1 MEDFAKLLTSVAA
14 LVAAIA
20 WPIAVFLIVY
30 IFRTEL
36 RSALNKVPIL
46 LDRLKKASLPGLSLE
61 LDRVADAEAE
71 SGANKSGNR
80 PYKER
85 RFPFDPRN
93 LHLPPA
99 WQWLAGPL
107 IVSRRFRDYP
117 SNERYLNPKRVPY
130 S

>member
-20 WPIAVFLIVY
+20 WPIAVFLIDY

-71 SGANKSGNR
+71 SGANKSGNIT
-80 PYKER
+80 
-85 RFPFDPRN
+85 PRQIEAATRIAVQTREVE
-93 LHLPPA
+93 L
-99 WQWLAGPL
+99 
-107 IVSRRFRDYP
+107 SRNP
-117 SNERYLNPKRVPY
+117 SHVAIAEMGFASAFAR
-130 S
+130 